1 MLKKILIIGT
11 VLIICGGLLSGLYY
25 WNQVSWPVSDDT
37 TQELFTVRQGEGVKA
52 IGSALEQ
59 AGLIRSTFWFE
70 TYIYID
76 GSEADFL
83 AGTYVLRPD
92 MNIREVVRVLTSG
105 ETSPEQNI
113 TVIEG
118 WTIADIAA
126 YLEERRVMSSQSF
139 IAAAETSDSR
149 VLIPE
154 VTYDFLEDK
163 PDDQN
168 LEGYLFPDTYRVFS
182 DASPAQ
188 IIKKM
193 LDNFGEKFTP
203 EMRQAAAARGRS
215 IYDIVTLASIV
226 EKEVRTDEDRAIAAG
241 IFYERMEQ
249 GVALQSDATVNYVTG
264 KQALQPTADDLAVD
278 NPYNTYQYRGL
289 PPGPISNPSLSSLR
303 AAVYP
308 AETEFFYFLTKPDGS
323 TVFSKTYEE
332 HLANKREYLK

>member
-11 VLIICGGLLSGLYY
+11 VLIICGGLLGGLYY

-308 AETEFFYFLTKPDGS
+308 AETEYFYFLTKPDGS